1 MTAPPSEDV
10 DPTRSRMMASVR
22 SKDTGPEMRVRR
34 FLHGLGF
41 RYSVHAKRLPGKPDL
56 VLRRH
61 GSVVFVHGCFW
72 HQHLGCRRATMP
84 KTRRAFWVDKF
95 RENALRDARNVEV
108 LENEGWRVYIVWEC
122 QTHTA
127 EAL

>member
-1 MTAPPSEDV
+1 
-10 DPTRSRMMASVR
+10 
-22 SKDTGPEMRVRR
+22 
-34 FLHGLGF
+34 
-41 RYSVHAKRLPGKPDL
+41 
-56 VLRRH
+56 
-61 GSVVFVHGCFW
+61 
-72 HQHLGCRRATMP
+72 MP